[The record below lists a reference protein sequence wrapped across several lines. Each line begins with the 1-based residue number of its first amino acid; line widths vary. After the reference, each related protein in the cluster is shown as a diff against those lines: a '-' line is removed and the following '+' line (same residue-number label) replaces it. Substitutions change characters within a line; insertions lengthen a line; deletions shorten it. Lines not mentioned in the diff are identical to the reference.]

1 MRRLILPFAIAITA
15 AASLSG
21 CGQKGDLFL
30 PPPPTPGTAANPQG
44 AHPAAASTV
53 EGPAKASSTITP
65 FNSVIHQ

>member
-1 MRRLILPFAIAITA
+1 MRRLILPFAIAAT
-15 AASLSG
+15 ASLSG

-30 PPPPTPGTAANPQG
+30 PPPPTPGMAANPQG

-53 EGPAKASSTITP
+53 DGPAKASTTITP